1 MTPGNI
7 IENSSPIAGAHASLF
22 SEAVGSPAVGATAA
36 VRAAYTLGATA
47 ADVTSGI
54 TDPDVPRNLTIT
66 GNAGG
71 IAGDVV
77 ITGTDYE
84 GVTLTE
90 TIALSGTSTVV
101 GSKAFKTVT
110 SINFP
115 AKTNGSGDTVAIGT
129 GAKLGLSRRLSRNTV
144 LAAYLNGTK
153 EGTAPTVAVSSS
165 VIASNTVTLSS
176 TLNGNAVIVDY
187 YV

>member
-47 ADVTSGI
+47 ADVTTSI
-54 TDPDVPRNLTIT
+54 TNPDVPRNLTIT

-71 IAGDVV
+71 IAGNVV

-90 TIALSGTSTVV
+90 TIALNGTATVV
-101 GSKAFKTVT
+101 GRKAVKTVT

-129 GAKLGLSRRLSRNTV
+129 GAKLGLSRRLSRNTI
-144 LAAYLNGTK
+144 LTAYLNGTK
-153 EGTAPTVAVSSS
+153 EGTDPTVAVSSS
-165 VIASNTVTLSS
+165 VIASNTVTLNS